1 MKSLGSFFCCVFLLL
16 FYLFFR
22 RGLLP
27 LQTLKRLLLLTGR
40 RQQEVRRL
48 LLIRVLH
55 VILVSTIDYLEEASG
70 IKYLKSNVLCREIH
84 LFQHF
89 HPGILNELLSL
100 LNSFMLSSKINVF
113 YFPFLSQLNRVVL
126 IIIEFL

>member
-1 MKSLGSFFCCVFLLL
+1 MKSLGSSFCYVFLLL

-27 LQTLKRLLLLTGR
+27 LQTLNRLLLLTGR
-40 RQQEVRRL
+40 RQQEVKRL

-55 VILVSTIDYLEEASG
+55 VVLVSTIDYLEEVSG
-70 IKYLKSNVLCREIH
+70 IKYLKPNVLCREIH
-84 LFQHF
+84 FFSAL
-89 HPGILNELLSL
+89 ILNELYSL
-100 LNSFMLSSKINVF
+100 LNCFMLSSKRNVF
-113 YFPFLSQLNRVVL
+113 YFPFLSQLNRLVL